1 MAIDGAD
8 APMPAYREDTP
19 ALVGITSSPEEASR
33 PPPITIDGA
42 WEPWYAWHP
51 VRLYM
56 SGRLAWMRR
65 IHRRAIHRCGMA
77 MWDYTDQP
85 EMQGDP
91 PVE

>member
-1 MAIDGAD
+1 MSEGVRDGSA
-8 APMPAYREDTP
+8 ASGAVPQTE
-19 ALVGITSSPEEASR
+19 SPQTEGPPK

-56 SGRLAWMRR
+56 SGRLAWLCR

-77 MWDYTDQP
+77 MWDYTREP
-85 EMQGDP
+85 ELHPDP
-91 PVE
+91 PRE